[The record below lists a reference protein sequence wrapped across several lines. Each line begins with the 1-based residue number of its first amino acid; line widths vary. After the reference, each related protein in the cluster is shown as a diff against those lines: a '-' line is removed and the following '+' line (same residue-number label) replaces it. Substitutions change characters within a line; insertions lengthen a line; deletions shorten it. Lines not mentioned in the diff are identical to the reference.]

1 MNLQSK
7 LIGAC
12 VGALVLLASP
22 AVQANPSIST
32 VSTVSAIN
40 AANAANSAVQSAV
53 RNARDDAAR
62 KLAERTKTGEAEVH
76 AVDTDIIRV
85 LAGTAVFV
93 TGGTV
98 VEPKTTAP
106 NELRGSGIRGGET
119 RRIAKGDVLIVPKGT
134 PHWFQQVSSPFN
146 YSVVKVR

>member
-32 VSTVSAIN
+32 VSAIN

-53 RNARDDAAR
+53 RNAREDAAR
-62 KLAERTKTGEAEVH
+62 KLAERTKTGIKA
-76 AVDTDIIRV
+76 R
-85 LAGTAVFV
+85 
-93 TGGTV
+93 
-98 VEPKTTAP
+98 
-106 NELRGSGIRGGET
+106 
-119 RRIAKGDVLIVPKGT
+119 
-134 PHWFQQVSSPFN
+134 
-146 YSVVKVR
+146 

>member
-53 RNARDDAAR
+53 RNAREDAAR
-62 KLAERTKTGEAEVH
+62 KLAERTKTGIKA
-76 AVDTDIIRV
+76 R
-85 LAGTAVFV
+85 
-93 TGGTV
+93 
-98 VEPKTTAP
+98 
-106 NELRGSGIRGGET
+106 
-119 RRIAKGDVLIVPKGT
+119 
-134 PHWFQQVSSPFN
+134 
-146 YSVVKVR
+146 

>member
-22 AVQANPSIST
+22 AVQANPSI
-32 VSTVSAIN
+32 STVSAIN

-62 KLAERTKTGEAEVH
+62 KLAERTKTGIKA
-76 AVDTDIIRV
+76 R
-85 LAGTAVFV
+85 
-93 TGGTV
+93 
-98 VEPKTTAP
+98 
-106 NELRGSGIRGGET
+106 
-119 RRIAKGDVLIVPKGT
+119 
-134 PHWFQQVSSPFN
+134 
-146 YSVVKVR
+146 